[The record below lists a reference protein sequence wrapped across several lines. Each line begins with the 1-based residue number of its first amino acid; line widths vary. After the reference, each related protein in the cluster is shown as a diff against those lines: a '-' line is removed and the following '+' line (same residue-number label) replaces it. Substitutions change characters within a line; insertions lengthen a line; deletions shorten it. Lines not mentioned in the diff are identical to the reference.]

1 MLLSDTNNT
10 KWRKHK
16 KVRFM
21 FLKHSF
27 GLLLS
32 AALVLASQ
40 PVTVLLHDGSQV
52 KGSFIGGGPDTIQ
65 VDVAGQSV
73 TLPVKSIDAIKFED
87 SGATPAP
94 GTLSGSARTAP
105 AVPQPIVIP
114 AGTTVVVRLIDPADS
129 AHDSVNKLYR
139 ASVDQ
144 PISSPQGDVLVP
156 RGADAQIILMED
168 KQSGRLAGKT
178 QLTLALYS
186 LTIDHQRFDI
196 ASSSVRESSSSRT
209 GRSAKMI
216 GGLASAGAII
226 GALAG
231 GGKGAAIGA
240 GSGAG
245 LGTLGQVL
253 TSGQRV
259 KVPTE
264 TRLTFQLREPL
275 QITVRTGTSG
285 Q

>member
-1 MLLSDTNNT
+1 MFRKYSLS
-10 KWRKHK
+10 
-16 KVRFM
+16 
-21 FLKHSF
+21 
-27 GLLLS
+27 LLLS
-32 AALVLASQ
+32 AALVFASQ

-52 KGSFIGGGPDTIQ
+52 KGSFAGGGPDTIQ
-65 VDVAGQSV
+65 VEVAGQSV
-73 TLPVKSIDAIKFED
+73 TLPVKSIGAIKFED
-87 SGATPAP
+87 SAVTPAP
-94 GTLSGSARTAP
+94 GTLSGSASTTPAAP
-105 AVPQPIVIP
+105 QSIVIP
-114 AGTTVVVRLIDPADS
+114 AGTTVVIRLIDPADS
-129 AHDSVNKLYR
+129 ARDSVNKLYR

-144 PISSPQGDVLVP
+144 PITSPQGDVLVP
-156 RGADAQIILMED
+156 RGADAQVILIED

-186 LTIDHQRFDI
+186 LTVNHRRYDI
-196 ASSSVRESSSSRT
+196 ASSSVSESSSSRT

-253 TSGQRV
+253 ASGQRV
-259 KVPTE
+259 KVPAE
-264 TRLTFQLREPL
+264 TRLSFQLRQPL
-275 QITVRTGTSG
+275 QITERD
-285 Q
+285 